1 MMQVYFLSVLLNAC
15 AGLILVT
22 DRNSEKALFQNKQV
36 RLIIGIFAFITG
48 FLKLFIIVQ
57 PDIIIL
63 GDLLPSIAGITG
75 GASILIEYYREYTTV
90 DISLNGFFEKLFV
103 TGKKY
108 VGIFCILF
116 ALLHFLFPR
125 LTIL

>member
-15 AGLILVT
+15 AGFVLVT
-22 DRNSEKALFQNKQV
+22 DRNSGKVLFQNKQG